1 MRARRMS
8 SETSVTALT
17 KILYAVIVALVA
29 GSLWFGVSLYTAKM
43 AANEAQAIA
52 DINRAKIKELQDLM
66 RRADGLQSSVRASGL
81 AAINHYQSAFEKAA
95 ESRGCLLTEYISSRS
110 VNPYLSRYSKDA
122 PDGGWQQVE
131 VKAQLVGTARSV
143 IETIASLK
151 NLEIPFEI
159 QSLEF
164 TRQETE
170 KLTEAKVSARVELTI
185 LIQASETNS

>member
-1 MRARRMS
+1 MT
-8 SETSVTALT
+8 SEASLTVLT
-17 KILYAVIVALVA
+17 KALYAVILTVIA
-29 GSLWFGVSLYTAKM
+29 GFLWFGVTLFTTKTA
-43 AANEAQAIA
+43 ADEAQAIA
-52 DINRAKIKELQDLM
+52 DINRQKIKEFQDLM
-66 RRADGLQSSVRASGL
+66 KRADGLQSSAKTNGL
-81 AAINHYQSAFEKAA
+81 AAVNHYQSAFEKAA

-122 PDGGWQQVE
+122 PDASWQQVE

-143 IETIASLK
+143 IETLASLK